1 MIINLPTDVINY
13 KIFNYLT
20 LDSLKL
26 TCKKYW
32 LQYYNKKSEVLISL
46 NNSYYRYLIRKNL
59 FFVFDIYF
67 NKLIE
72 KHNIINVKKKKK
84 YKYKNMIFSNKIDEI
99 IYYSRN
105 NNNNCQEII
114 QKNKKKLK
122 KKFKKTKQKNN
133 KWTN

>member
-1 MIINLPTDVINY
+1 MIINLPPDVINY
-13 KIFNYLT
+13 KIFKYLT

-32 LQYYNKKSEVLISL
+32 LQYYNKKCDILISL

-72 KHNIINVKKKKK
+72 KYNIINVKKKKK

-105 NNNNCQEII
+105 NNNNCQQII
-114 QKNKKKLK
+114 EKNKQKLK
-122 KKFKKTKQKNN
+122 KKFKKTKRKNT

>member
-1 MIINLPTDVINY
+1 MIINLPPDVINY
-13 KIFNYLT
+13 NIFKYLT

-32 LQYYNKKSEVLISL
+32 LQHYNKKCDILISL

-72 KHNIINVKKKKK
+72 KYNIINVKKKKK

-105 NNNNCQEII
+105 NNNNCQQII
-114 QKNKKKLK
+114 QKNKQKLK
-122 KKFKKTKQKNN
+122 KKFKKTKQKNT